1 MKMSGPGDVDSARN
15 IFICYDREPEVLQF
29 VTKLKHDLEENR
41 FTVFADIPPGS
52 MWCGDIGTVLRNC
65 RNVVAVVTNK
75 YVNSPYCSS
84 ELFAADRDG
93 KEIFTVILEDVN
105 YGAGEAAR
113 GVQYVLTKT
122 NGATFMFRRGVDD
135 YATSLG
141 RMIKKLEGNV
151 GPTHES
157 GVYVCV
163 CMCVCVVCVCVLC
176 VYVCVRA
183 GVCVCGVCVCVCA
196 WVVWVPDLY

>member
-1 MKMSGPGDVDSARN
+1 MSGPGDSARN
-15 IFICYDREPEVLQF
+15 IFISYDREPEVLQF

-41 FTVFADIPPGS
+41 FTVVMAVILPGS
-52 MWCGDIGTVLRNC
+52 QWYGDVATVVRNC

-75 YVNSPYCSS
+75 YVNSPYGSS

-93 KEIFTVILEDVN
+93 KEIYPVILEDVN
-105 YGAGEAAR
+105 YGTSETAR
-113 GVQYVLTKT
+113 GVQYILTKT
-122 NGATFMFRRGVDD
+122 NGSTFMFRRGVDD

-163 CMCVCVVCVCVLC
+163 CVCVYLSVRGVGAC
-176 VYVCVRA
+176 VYV
-183 GVCVCGVCVCVCA
+183 
-196 WVVWVPDLY
+196 L